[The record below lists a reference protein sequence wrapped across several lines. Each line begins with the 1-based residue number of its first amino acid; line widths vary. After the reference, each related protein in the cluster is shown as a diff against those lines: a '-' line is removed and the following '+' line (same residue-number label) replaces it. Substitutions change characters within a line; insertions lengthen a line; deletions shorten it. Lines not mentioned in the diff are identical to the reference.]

1 MALTEKDVDH
11 VAKLARLEIS
21 AAEREL
27 YTKQLS
33 AVLEH
38 ADGLKKA
45 DVDGVKPTAHVLDLF
60 NVLRLDEVKASL
72 SREAAL
78 KNAPDKSKGCFKVP
92 KILEQM

>member
-27 YTKQLS
+27 YTKQLG

-38 ADGLKKA
+38 ADGLKRA
-45 DVDGVKPTAHVLDLF
+45 AVEGVQPTAHVLDLF
-60 NVLRLDEVKASL
+60 NVLRADETRPSL
-72 SREAAL
+72 TRDAAL

>member
-21 AAEREL
+21 PQEREL
-27 YTKQLS
+27 YTRQLA
-33 AVLEH
+33 AVLGH

-45 DVDGVKPTAHVLDLF
+45 DVQGVRPTAHVLDLF
-60 NVLRLDEVKASL
+60 NVLRADVAQPSL

-78 KNAPDKSKGCFKVP
+78 KNAPDKSKGCFRVP
-92 KILEQM
+92 KILEQL